1 MAVLK
6 QPTAH
11 VRLTE
16 REWTEVKEALQYAA
30 AMRQAVSPAL
40 LNRFIGRKFEA
51 SPQILGQAADLIDLF
66 VAVKAVPG
74 PVTVFV
80 EGPQGSGKTTVTA
93 AIHHALSL
101 VEVPTQLLGSDPI
114 KGEPTVLLADVPYT
128 AQRPKALT
136 PGEIVQTIYKPVKQR
151 IRERLGRWIA
161 RIRKAVSDDQ

>member
-1 MAVLK
+1 MTEIK
-6 QPTAH
+6 QETTH
-11 VRLTE
+11 VRLTRKE
-16 REWTEVKEALQYAA
+16 WDTVRETL
-30 AMRQAVSPAL
+30 R
-40 LNRFIGRKFEA
+40 A
-51 SPQILGQAADLIDLF
+51 SGVFDDPVLRSKMDCEFTPRHPVISQAADLIDLF
-66 VAVKAVPG
+66 VAVRFIPG

-80 EGPQGSGKTTVTA
+80 EGPQGSGKTTLTA
-93 AIHHALSL
+93 AIQHALAT

>member
-1 MAVLK
+1 MAALK
-6 QPTAH
+6 HDTAH

-16 REWTEVKEALQYAA
+16 KEWNAVRYSLQN
-30 AMRQAVSPAL
+30 SGEFGNLGDPSL
-40 LNRFIGRKFEA
+40 RKKFDRDFQA

-80 EGPQGSGKTTVTA
+80 EGPHGSGKTTVTA
-93 AIHHALSL
+93 AIHHALAL